1 MKDYQRI
8 LVLGS
13 PGAGKSTL
21 TQKIARKKQLP
32 IISLDQLFWVDN
44 ETTITTE
51 ELKIALKPLIETDR
65 WIMDGNFASTLP
77 LRLERAELI
86 LYLKVPRLKAMYR
99 VIKRYWRYRGK
110 PNPSGNPDR
119 IDLEFLRYI
128 WEFPKTQEKL
138 VSTYLKEAS
147 RTIPIIS
154 GSSAEILKRMEESDG
169 KKP

>member
-51 ELKIALKPLIETDR
+51 ELKTALQPLLAEER

-77 LRLERAELI
+77 LRLERTDLI

-119 IDLEFLRYI
+119 IDWEFLQYI
-128 WEFPKTQEKL
+128 WEFPKTQEPL
-138 VSTYLKEAS
+138 VKKYLKEAS
-147 RTIPIIS
+147 HTIPVIS
-154 GSSAEILKRMEESDG
+154 GTSAEILQKLDVLM
-169 KKP
+169 

>member
-32 IISLDQLFWVDN
+32 IIPLDQLFWVDN

-51 ELKIALKPLIETDR
+51 ELKTALQPLLAEER

-77 LRLERAELI
+77 LRLERTDLI
-86 LYLKVPRLKAMYR
+86 FYLKVPRLKAMYR

-110 PNPSGNPDR
+110 ENPSGNPDR
-119 IDLEFLRYI
+119 IDWEFLQYI
-128 WEFPKTQEKL
+128 WEFPKTQEPL
-138 VSTYLKEAS
+138 VKKYLKEAS
-147 RTIPIIS
+147 RAIPVIS
-154 GSSAEILKRMEESDG
+154 GTSAEILQKLDA
-169 KKP
+169 

>member
-21 TQKIARKKQLP
+21 TQKIAQKRQLP

-51 ELKIALKPLIETDR
+51 ELKIALKPLMETDR
-65 WIMDGNFASTLP
+65 WIMDGNFASTLS
-77 LRLERAELI
+77 LRLEHADLV
-86 LYLKVPRLKAMYR
+86 LYLKVSRLKAMYR
-99 VIKRYWRYRGK
+99 VIKRYWRYHGK
-110 PNPSGNPDR
+110 DNPSGNPDR

-128 WEFPKTQEKL
+128 WDFPQTQEKAVQHYL
-138 VSTYLKEAS
+138 ETAPRAIPVIRGNST
-147 RTIPIIS
+147 
-154 GSSAEILKRMEESDG
+154 EILQKLG
-169 KKP
+169 I

>member
-51 ELKIALKPLIETDR
+51 ELKAALQPLLAEER

-77 LRLERAELI
+77 LRLERTDLI

-99 VIKRYWRYRGK
+99 VIKRYWSYRGK

-119 IDLEFLRYI
+119 IDWEFLQYI
-128 WEFPKTQEKL
+128 WEFPQTQEPL
-138 VSTYLKEAS
+138 VKKHLKEAS
-147 RTIPIIS
+147 RAIPVIS
-154 GSSAEILKRMEESDG
+154 GTSAEILQKLDA
-169 KKP
+169 